1 MDVIH
6 ALWQGLAVATTPE
19 NLAWALAGC
28 VLGTAL
34 GVLPGFG
41 PSVAV
46 ALLLPMTFHV
56 DITQAFIF
64 FIAIACGGM
73 YGGSTTSILLNI
85 PGESASMVTAMEGNR
100 MALNGRAG
108 VALATAAIGSWLAG
122 TLAALLVVWVAP
134 WVAGIA
140 SRLGPAEIFMLMVMA
155 LGAVSAAIGKSTLR
169 GMTALFVGLALA
181 CVGAES
187 VTGVERWTAGWPLLL
202 DGIDMVLVAVGLFVV
217 AEVLHA
223 AMFEGRVRRTLN
235 TVGRVRMSAQDWKRS
250 WRPWLRGTVIGAP
263 FGCVPI
269 GGIDMPTY
277 VSYASERY
285 MVRDAY
291 RAEFGREGA
300 IEGVAG
306 PEAANN
312 ATVTAALIP
321 LLVMGIPTSNTT
333 AVMLGAFQNYGVLP
347 GPQWFTSGHSFVWVL
362 IASLFIGNAM
372 LWVLNMPMV
381 RMWTV
386 LLRIPRPQL
395 YAAMLVLAA
404 AGVYGMR
411 QSVGDLLLLYGMGL
425 LGVAMRR
432 FDFPLTPLVIGV
444 ALGPL
449 AEVQLR
455 QAVAVGNGSLAIFVQ
470 QPLALTLLMAVVA
483 LVVLPRALQ
492 GWANHRM
499 AQARAAAQQEQL

>member
-1 MDVIH
+1 MEVIQ
-6 ALWQGLAVATTPE
+6 ALWQGLLVAATPE
-19 NLAWALAGC
+19 NLAWALAGS
-28 VLGTAL
+28 VLGTVL

-73 YGGSTTSILLNI
+73 YGGSTTSILRNT
-85 PGESASMVTAMEGNR
+85 PGESTSMVTAMEGHR

-108 VALATAAIGSWLAG
+108 VALATAAIGSFIAG
-122 TLAALLVVWVAP
+122 TLTALLVVWVAP
-134 WVAGIA
+134 WVAGVA

-169 GMTALFVGLALA
+169 GITALFVGLALA
-181 CVGAES
+181 CVGVETVS
-187 VTGVERWTAGWPLLL
+187 GVERLTGGYALLV

-223 AMFEGRVRRTLN
+223 AMYEGHVRSTLN
-235 TVGRVRMSAQDWKRS
+235 TVGRVRLSRQDWKRS
-250 WRPWLRGTVIGAP
+250 WRPWLRGTAIGAP
-263 FGCVPI
+263 FGCVPV

-277 VSYASERY
+277 VSYAAERY
-285 MVRDAY
+285 MVREHY
-291 RAEFGREGA
+291 RSEFGREGA
-300 IEGVAG
+300 IEGIAG

-321 LLVMGIPTSNTT
+321 LLTMGIPTSNTT

-347 GPQWFTSGHSFVWVL
+347 GPQWLASGHTLVWVL
-362 IASLFIGNAM
+362 IASLFTTNVM
-372 LWVLNMPMV
+372 LWVLNMPLV
-381 RMWTV
+381 RMWTP

-395 YAAMLVLAA
+395 YAAMLVLATA
-404 AGVYGMR
+404 AVYGMR
-411 QSVGDLLLLYGMGL
+411 QSLGDLALVYGFGL
-425 LGVAMRR
+425 MGVAMRR
-432 FDFPLTPLVIGV
+432 FDFPVTPLVIGL

-455 QAVAVGNGSLAIFVQ
+455 QAVAVGHGSLAIFVQ
-470 QPLALTLLMAVVA
+470 QPLALALLVAVIA
-483 LVVLPRALQ
+483 LFVLPRLLQ
-492 GWANHRM
+492 GWANRRM
-499 AQARAAAQQEQL
+499 AQARAMSGE

>member
-1 MDVIH
+1 MF
-6 ALWQGLAVATTPE
+6 ALWQGLLIAATPE

-46 ALLLPMTFHV
+46 ALLLPLTFHV

-73 YGGSTTSILLNI
+73 YGGSTTSILLNT
-85 PGESASMVTAMEGNR
+85 PGESASMVTAMEGHR
-100 MALNGRAG
+100 MARNGRAG
-108 VALATAAIGSWLAG
+108 VALATAAVGSLVAG
-122 TLAALLVVWVAP
+122 TLAALLVAWVAP

-140 SRLGPAEIFMLMVMA
+140 GQLGPAEIFMLMVMA

-181 CVGAES
+181 CVGTES
-187 VTGVERWTAGWPLLL
+187 VSGVERWTGGLPLLA

-217 AEVLHA
+217 AEVMHA
-223 AMFEGRVRRTLN
+223 AMFEGRVRNTLN
-235 TVGRVRMSAQDWKRS
+235 TVGRVRMSRQDWKRS
-250 WRPWLRGTVIGAP
+250 WRPWLRGTVIGTP
-263 FGCVPI
+263 FGCVPL

-333 AVMLGAFQNYGVLP
+333 AVMLSGFQNYAVMP

-362 IASLFIGNAM
+362 IASLFIGNLM

-395 YAAMLVLAA
+395 YAAMLVLAT

-411 QSVGDLLLLYGMGL
+411 QSVGDLLLVCSMGV

-432 FDFPLTPLVIGV
+432 LDFPLTPLVIGV

-455 QAVAVGNGSLAIFVQ
+455 QAVAVGHGSLAIFVQ
-470 QPLALTLLMAVVA
+470 QPLALTLLIVVVA
-483 LVVLPRALQ
+483 LVVLPRVLQ
-492 GWANHRM
+492 RWANHRM
-499 AQARAAAQQEQL
+499 AQAREAAQQEQL

>member
-1 MDVIH
+1 MH
-6 ALWQGLAVATTPE
+6 ALWQGLVMASTPE

-28 VLGTAL
+28 VLGTAM

-73 YGGSTTSILLNI
+73 YGGSTTSILLNT

-108 VALATAAIGSWLAG
+108 VALATAAIGSLIAG
-122 TLAALLVVWVAP
+122 TLAALFVVWAAP

-140 SRLGPAEIFMLMVMA
+140 SKLGPAEIFMLMVMA

-169 GMTALFVGLALA
+169 GMTALFIGLALA
-181 CVGAES
+181 CVGSES
-187 VTGVERWTAGWPLLL
+187 VSGVERLTGGLPLLR

-223 AMFEGRVRRTLN
+223 ALYGGQVRSTLN
-235 TVGRVRMSAQDWKRS
+235 TVGRVRLSSQDWKRS
-250 WRPWLRGTVIGAP
+250 WRPWLRGTVIGTP
-263 FGCVPI
+263 FGCVPV

-277 VSYASERY
+277 VSYAAERY
-285 MVRDAY
+285 MARPAY
-291 RAEFGREGA
+291 RDEFGREGA

-321 LLVMGIPTSNTT
+321 LLTMGIPTSNTT
-333 AVMLGAFQNYGVLP
+333 AVMLGAFQNYGALP
-347 GPQWFTSGHSFVWVL
+347 GPQWFTSGHALVWVL
-362 IASLFIGNAM
+362 IASLFIGNLM

-395 YAAMLVLAA
+395 YAAMLVLAT

-411 QSVGDLLLLYGMGL
+411 QSMGDLFLLYGMGL
-425 LGVAMRR
+425 LGVVLRR

-455 QAVAVGNGSLAIFVQ
+455 QAVAVGHGSWTIFVL
-470 QPLALTLLMAVVA
+470 QPVSLSLLIAVVA
-483 LVVLPRALQ
+483 LAVLPRVLQ
-492 GWANHRM
+492 RWANQRM
-499 AQARAAAQQEQL
+499 AQAREFAREEEAQR